1 MIIKRC
7 AITAFAVCAFASV
20 TISQTPQPE
29 IDSRRETESLLK
41 HRSDKPA
48 TQSANSNVDLTVP
61 KGAALVV
68 QLDREIRI
76 KGVGQSVHGRTTE
89 PIYAFDK
96 LLIPAGTEVNGKI
109 SGIGGVSAS
118 KRTFAA
124 LDANLTPERS
134 IAVEFTEL
142 RFADGKRVVIQ
153 TRVVPGSGQVLE
165 FVTSAARKN
174 KDGVREE
181 VRRKEQEAKDQIHN
195 AFDQV
200 QQPGKLHRLERLT
213 VAQLP
218 IHPQYLDVGTVYFA
232 ELEQPLEFGSE
243 QITPKMAAT
252 INAAVPTGSVI
263 RASLSTALS
272 SATTPKGAEV
282 EAVLSQP
289 LLSNDSVILPQGS
302 LLKGSV
308 VEVQPAGFWKHNG
321 QLRFV
326 FRDLVLPNGL
336 DDKVQGIV
344 QGVQAS
350 AADKLKIDSEGGAV
364 PQTPKTRYLRSAVSV
379 GLAAA
384 THEDEAFN
392 RAEGG
397 AGGFK
402 VVGIVVGASSGS
414 QPLAIA
420 MGAFG
425 ASRSIY
431 NNFISRG
438 RDVVFAKHTVMQIE
452 IDTHDGP
459 SIPNDSRKLATSP
472 STVVQV
478 EKPNTV
484 GKI

>member
-1 MIIKRC
+1 MIIKRS

-20 TISQTPQPE
+20 TISQTPQTE
-29 IDSRRETESLLK
+29 IDARETESLLK
-41 HRSDKPA
+41 HRSDKLA

-76 KGVGQSVHGRTTE
+76 KGLGQSVHGRTTE

-142 RFADGKRVVIQ
+142 CFADGKRVVIQ
-153 TRVVPGSGQVLE
+153 TRVVPGSGQILE
-165 FVTSAARKN
+165 FVTSAASKN
-174 KDGVREE
+174 KHDVREE
-181 VRRKEQEAKDQIHN
+181 MRRKEQKAKDQIHN

-232 ELEQPLEFGSE
+232 ELEQPLEFGRE
-243 QITPKMAAT
+243 QITAKMAAT

-272 SATTPKGAEV
+272 SAKTPKGAEV

-289 LLSNDSVILPQGS
+289 LLGNNSVILPQGS

-308 VEVQPAGFWKHNG
+308 VEVRPAGFWKHHG
-321 QLRFV
+321 QLRFA

-402 VVGIVVGASSGS
+402 IVGIVVGAASGS

-438 RDVVFAKHTVMQIE
+438 RDVVFAKHTIMQIE
-452 IDTHDGP
+452 IDTHDRLQFP
-459 SIPNDSRKLATSP
+459 TTREN
-472 STVVQV
+472 
-478 EKPNTV
+478 
-484 GKI
+484 